1 MNWKKVVVHVDEYP
15 VTIYVNSKDT
25 RAVVFPIFGRFYGL
39 WSDESALTFAVSFVI
54 NPPSKE
60 VMTHAKYLSC
70 QEDTA
75 VIFQEAA

>member
-1 MNWKKVVVHVDEYP
+1 MNWTKVVIHVHEYP

-25 RAVVFPIFGRFYGL
+25 RAVIFPAFGRFYVL
-39 WSDESALTFAVSFVI
+39 WSDSSVTTMAVSFVI

-60 VMTHAKYLSC
+60 VMTHERYLSS

-75 VIFQEAA
+75 IIYPEAA